1 MRTALPPWMTLVVL
15 LSTASAAVLLQPA
28 APPKLDP
35 ALVQKQ
41 KEQLQGQLEKAKI
54 SGVSVVETP
63 HFLLAGTGEAGKL
76 RALQG
81 PLEKLVPVVR
91 SALALPGDE
100 MPWAGKLAICYLP
113 EPRDFRTFVREV
125 LREQPERVHYRLSSE
140 APLLVTSGQA
150 IGAATEAERQHVVLA
165 QVAEAFLRGR
175 YPQSQFPG
183 WLTGGFGRVCLLRAE
198 GLKSPR
204 YTAYR
209 KQVLQLI
216 RENRLKPSDLL
227 GQELPERAEVLANSF
242 VEFLAFGPE
251 ASQFPALLAG
261 FRPDENGQVPTAAV
275 LLERLGLV
283 GTAIEERWRNWVLG
297 KLPVPKKDSKK
308 GTASK

>member
-1 MRTALPPWMTLVVL
+1 MRTPLAAGTALLAL
-15 LSTASAAVLLQPA
+15 LGTTTAAALLQPA

-41 KEQLQGQLEKAKI
+41 KEQLQGHLGKAKI

-76 RALQG
+76 RAMQG

-125 LREQPERVHYRLSSE
+125 LREQPERVHYRLNAE

-150 IGAATEAERQHVVLA
+150 IGAATEAERQQVVLA

-175 YPQSQFPG
+175 YPQSQFPA
-183 WLTGGFGRVCLLRAE
+183 WLTGGFGRVCLLRAD

-204 YTAYR
+204 YAAYR

-227 GQELPERAEVLANSF
+227 GEQLPERGEVLANSF

-251 ASQFPALLAG
+251 ANNFPALLSG
-261 FRPDENGQVPTAAV
+261 FRPDENGQIPSAV
-275 LLERLGLV
+275 ALLERLGLV
-283 GTAIEERWRNWVLG
+283 GTAFEERWRNWVLG
-297 KLPVPKKDSKK
+297 KLPAPKKDPVRK
-308 GTASK
+308 

>member
-1 MRTALPPWMTLVVL
+1 MRTPLAAWTAPLVL
-15 LSTASAAVLLQPA
+15 LGTTAAAALVQPA

-41 KEQLQGQLEKAKI
+41 KEQLKGHLAKVKI
-54 SGVSVVETP
+54 SGVHVVETP
-63 HFLLAGTGEAGKL
+63 HFLFASTLEGGKVQ
-76 RALQG
+76 AMQG
-81 PLEKLVPVVR
+81 PLEKLVPVAR

-125 LREQPERVHYRLSSE
+125 LREQPERVHYRLNAE

-150 IGAATEAERQHVVLA
+150 IGAATEAERQQVVLA

-175 YPQSQFPG
+175 YPQSQFPA
-183 WLTGGFGRVCLLRAE
+183 WLTCGFGRVCLLRAD

-204 YTAYR
+204 YAAYR

-227 GQELPERAEVLANSF
+227 GEQLPERGEVLANSF

-251 ASQFPALLAG
+251 ANNFPALLSG
-261 FRPDENGQVPTAAV
+261 FRPDENGQVPSAV
-275 LLERLGLV
+275 ALLERLGLV
-283 GTAIEERWRNWVLG
+283 GTAFEERWRNWVLG
-297 KLPVPKKDSKK
+297 KLPAPKKDPVRK
-308 GTASK
+308 